1 MKSYSGWTD
10 SQRSVLNK
18 NIAGP
23 DLLNVLLESYR
34 ALDSIDMH
42 NRELFLEMYAVNVQ
56 LCV

>member
-1 MKSYSGWTD
+1 M
-10 SQRSVLNK
+10 LNK